1 MSYQE
6 KRIMNTDTPTI
17 LKKILAR
24 KREEII
30 EHSAST
36 PLAMLVEKINQ
47 ASAPRGFTQAVIDK
61 IATGDAAVIA
71 EVKKASPS
79 KGVICENFDPAFIA
93 QSYQQGGACCL
104 SVLTDVDFF
113 QGSDE
118 YLRVARNACSIPV
131 IRKDFIIDNYQVYE
145 ARAMEA
151 DCILLIVSALS
162 QDALVSLH
170 DTAISLGMDV
180 LIEIH
185 DESELAR
192 ALLLNNQLIGINNRN
207 LHTFEVSVD
216 NTYRLLGKIPSSTTV
231 ITESGILSRGDVKD
245 MRENQVNGF
254 LVGEAFM
261 RSKDPGLRLR
271 EMFN

>member
-1 MSYQE
+1 
-6 KRIMNTDTPTI
+6 MNTDTPTI

-36 PLAMLVEKINQ
+36 PLAMLVEKISQ
-47 ASAPRGFTQAVIDK
+47 ASAPRGFTQAIIDK
-61 IATGDAAVIA
+61 IATGEAAVIA

-93 QSYQQGGACCL
+93 QSYQRGGACCL

-131 IRKDFIIDNYQVYE
+131 IRKDFIIDNYQIYE

-162 QDALVSLH
+162 QDALVGLH
-170 DTAISLGMDV
+170 DTAVSLGMDV
-180 LIEIH
+180 LIEVH

-192 ALLLNNQLIGINNRN
+192 ALLLNNPLIGINNRN
-207 LHTFEVSVD
+207 LHTFEVSVE
-216 NTYRLLGKIPSSTTV
+216 NTYQLLKKIPSSTTV
-231 ITESGILSRGDVKD
+231 ITESGILNRTDVEN

-261 RSKDPGLRLR
+261 RSKEPGLRLR

>member
-1 MSYQE
+1 
-6 KRIMNTDTPTI
+6 
-17 LKKILAR
+17 
-24 KREEII
+24 
-30 EHSAST
+30 
-36 PLAMLVEKINQ
+36 
-47 ASAPRGFTQAVIDK
+47 
-61 IATGDAAVIA
+61 
-71 EVKKASPS
+71 
-79 KGVICENFDPAFIA
+79 
-93 QSYQQGGACCL
+93 L

-131 IRKDFIIDNYQVYE
+131 IRKDFIIDNYQIYE

-162 QDALVSLH
+162 QDALVGLH

-192 ALLLNNQLIGINNRN
+192 ALLLNNPLIGINNRN
-207 LHTFEVSVD
+207 LHTFEVSVE
-216 NTYRLLGKIPSSTTV
+216 NTYQLLEKIPSSTTV
-231 ITESGILSRGDVKD
+231 ITESGILNRTDVEN